1 MADWVGMLGAIGY
14 GLQGLTAGFDRLDR
28 AAASIARDGESDR
41 LATNAVDLLKAK
53 HEVRAGV
60 AVLRAA
66 DEMTGTIL
74 DVFA

>member
-1 MADWVGMLGAIGY
+1 MADSVGMLGAIGY

-28 AAASIARDGESDR
+28 AAAAIARDGESDR
-41 LATNAVDLLKAK
+41 LATNAVDLLRARQQ
-53 HEVRAGV
+53 VRAGV
-60 AVLRAA
+60 AVLRTA

>member
-1 MADWVGMLGAIGY
+1 MADDRGMLGAIGH

-28 AAASIARDGESDR
+28 TAAAIARDGGSDR
-41 LATNAVDLLKAK
+41 LAANAVDLLKAR
-53 HEVRAGV
+53 HEVRASV
-60 AVLRAA
+60 AVVRAA

>member
-1 MADWVGMLGAIGY
+1 MADCAGMLGAIGH
-14 GLQGLTAGFDRLDR
+14 GLQSLTTGFDRLDR
-28 AAASIARDGESDR
+28 AAASVARDPQSDQ
-41 LATNAVDLLKAK
+41 LASNAVDLLKAK

-60 AVLRAA
+60 AVLRAS

>member
-1 MADWVGMLGAIGY
+1 MADSVGMLGAIGY

-28 AAASIARDGESDR
+28 AAASIARDGDSDR

-66 DEMTGTIL
+66 DAMTGTIL